1 MKRNL
6 VALTL
11 VGLVGMLSFTAH
23 AGDTRNFKYEKPAKS
38 QTSEENALLL
48 AAQNCDG
55 APEVPY
61 LTAKARRELQMLVS
75 VEAGWSPEV
84 VRAIHMR

>member
-11 VGLVGMLSFTAH
+11 SGLVGMLSITAH
-23 AGDTRNFKYEKPAKS
+23 AAEGKS
-38 QTSEENALLL
+38 LGSEERALML

-55 APEVPY
+55 KPDAPY
-61 LTAKARRELQMLVS
+61 MSAKVRRDLQMLVS
-75 VEAGWSPEV
+75 VEAGWNPEV
-84 VRAIHMR
+84 VRAIRMR